1 MVSSGTTW
9 IALGSTAAAPPERSR
24 PSEHL
29 EWNLHLDRLAS
40 AADPG
45 KGSRNESDGLPGL
58 EIETG
63 GARSSAD
70 GKARKPISMH
80 RWSKLFVPTLREAPA
95 DAEVASHKFLLRS
108 GYIRQLSAGLYNYLF
123 LGQRSLNK
131 VIGIVREE
139 MDKIGQEFYLP
150 AILPRELWEESGRW
164 TGMGDNMFR
173 LKDRK
178 GADLCLGMTHEEV
191 MTAIARNELRS
202 YKQLPQIW
210 YQIQTKFRDEPRP
223 KAGLLRVRQFIMKD
237 SYSFDLNS
245 EGLDRSYKLHDAAYR
260 AIFTRCGLKFVVVEA
275 DSGAMGGSQSQEF
288 MVYTDAGE
296 DLIASC
302 PVCGYA
308 ANLEKAT
315 SRLEPVAEME
325 PTGDGMPE
333 LVHTPGCAAISDVAA
348 FFRIS
353 PASDIKC
360 VAYMVLKHGT
370 GGKDERAKDTWHG
383 VATFLR
389 GDHQVN
395 ETKLLSAIGGAELRT
410 MQADELQKYFNGPAG
425 YLGPMGLKHGDKP
438 LGEELTV
445 VVDKSLEGRK
455 NMVCGANKLDYHQR
469 NVCPGRDFTWTVL
482 ADIRSVNEGEACPTP
497 GCSGKLVVGKAV
509 EVGHIFKLGYKYTES
524 MHARVLDLNGKEV
537 MPIMG
542 CYGIGI
548 ERILTAAI
556 EQSNDAN
563 GFCLPASIA
572 PFTVVVTVTNIADAL
587 LKEAGETLA
596 AELEA
601 AGLDVLLDDRDERAG
616 VKFKD
621 ADLVGIPYRI
631 NVGKK
636 TASGQVELVTR
647 ANSSSVDVALA
658 DVVSEVKKRV
668 QEENLLGSSS

>member
-1 MVSSGTTW
+1 
-9 IALGSTAAAPPERSR
+9 
-24 PSEHL
+24 
-29 EWNLHLDRLAS
+29 
-40 AADPG
+40 
-45 KGSRNESDGLPGL
+45 
-58 EIETG
+58 
-63 GARSSAD
+63 
-70 GKARKPISMH
+70 MH
-80 RWSKLFVPTLREAPA
+80 RWSKLFVPTLREAPS
-95 DAEVASHKFLLRS
+95 DAEVASHKFLLRA
-108 GYIRQLSAGLYNYLF
+108 GYIRQLGAGLYNYLF

-131 VIGIVREE
+131 ITAIVREE

-150 AILPRELWEESGRW
+150 GILPKEPWEESGRW

-178 GADLCLGMTHEEV
+178 GADLCLGMTHEEI
-191 MTAIARNELRS
+191 MTTIARGELRS

-223 KAGLLRVRQFIMKD
+223 KGGLLRVRQFIMKD
-237 SYSFDLNS
+237 SYSFDLNK
-245 EGLDRSYKLHDAAYR
+245 EGLDKSFDLHDAVYR
-260 AIFTRCGLKFVVVEA
+260 KIFKRCGLKFVSVEA

-315 SRLEPVAEME
+315 SRLNPVTEME
-325 PTGDGMPE
+325 PTGDGKPE
-333 LVHTPGCAAISDVAA
+333 LVHTRGCAAIPDVAA
-348 FFRIS
+348 FFNIS

-360 VAYMVLKHGT
+360 VAYMILKRGIS
-370 GGKDERAKDTWHG
+370 GAKDTWHG

-395 ETKLLSAIGGAELRT
+395 ETKLLGAVGGAELRT
-410 MQADELQKYFNGPAG
+410 MQTEELQQFFNGPAG
-425 YLGPMGLKHGDKP
+425 YLGPVGLKHGDKP
-438 LGEELTV
+438 LGNELTV
-445 VVDKSLEGRK
+445 VVDKALEGRT
-455 NMVCGANKLDYHQR
+455 NMVCGANKLDYHLR
-469 NVCPGRDFTWTVL
+469 NVAPGRDFTWTVS
-482 ADIRSVNEGEACPTP
+482 ADIRSVNEGEACPKD
-497 GCSGKLVVGKAV
+497 GCGGKLVVGKAV
-509 EVGHIFKLGYKYTES
+509 EIGHIFKLGYKYSES
-524 MHARVLDLNGKEV
+524 MGARVLDPNGKEV
-537 MPIMG
+537 TPIMG
-542 CYGIGI
+542 SYGIGI
-548 ERILTAAI
+548 ERILTASV

-563 GFCLPASIA
+563 GFWLPAAIA
-572 PFTVVVTVTNIADAL
+572 PFTVVVTVTNVADSAL
-587 LKEAGETLA
+587 KDAGEKLA

-647 ANSSSVDVALA
+647 ARGASVDIPLT
-658 DVVSEVKKRV
+658 DVVAQLKERV
-668 QEENLLGSSS
+668 QEEKLLSESE